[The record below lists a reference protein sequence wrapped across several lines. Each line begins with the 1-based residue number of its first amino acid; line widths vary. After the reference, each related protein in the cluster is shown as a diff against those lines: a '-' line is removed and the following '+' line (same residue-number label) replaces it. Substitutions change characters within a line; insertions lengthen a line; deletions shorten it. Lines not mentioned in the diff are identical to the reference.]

1 MNNNFVNNSS
11 FLLQLYSV
19 LLLLQDFNNTDLM
32 NELQR
37 QDNEY
42 LEKII
47 KQNNEIINLLKERR
61 KSDEQSN
68 I

>member
-47 KQNNEIINLLKERR
+47 EQNNEIINLLKERR
-61 KSDEQSN
+61 KSDE
-68 I
+68 

>member
-61 KSDEQSN
+61 KSDE
-68 I
+68 

>member
-1 MNNNFVNNSS
+1 MNNNFINNSS

-47 KQNNEIINLLKERR
+47 EQNNEIINLLKERR